1 MKILYFDCSMGA
13 AGDMLSAALAE
24 LMPDKEQFLRELNAL
39 GIPDVEFTLSEA
51 AQSGITGARIS
62 VSIHGEHEHS
72 HHEHELEHEHGHE
85 HGHEHHSHSSLHS
98 IEHIVSHLTAPAEV
112 RRQVLEVYRLIA
124 DAESKVHGVAVEQ
137 VHFHEVGALDAV
149 ADVAAVCLALH
160 HLAPDKIAASP
171 VHVGAGSVQCAHG
184 LLPVPA
190 PATAELLRG
199 VPIYGGEVQGELC
212 TPTGAALLKYFVTD
226 FGAMPTMSVEIIG
239 HGLGQREFAGRVNGV
254 RSFLGTSAERSAEVL
269 ELACNLDDMTG
280 EQIGFAME
288 RLFDCG
294 ALDVWTTPIGMKK
307 SRPAV
312 MLSALCRQ
320 ADRERVLR
328 CMFANTTTLGV
339 RENLCRRSELE
350 RTTSERETPCGAARR
365 KTADGWGVTRRKWE
379 YDDLARIAKEQ
390 NISLFEAESR
400 LNADDDKQKGRIN

>member
-39 GIPDVEFTLSEA
+39 GIPDVRFTLSEA
-51 AQSGITGARIS
+51 AQSGITGARMGVS
-62 VSIHGEHEHS
+62 VHGEHEHS
-72 HHEHELEHEHGHE
+72 HHEHEHEHEHGHE

-98 IEHIVSHLTAPAEV
+98 IEHIVSHLAAPAEV

-124 DAESKVHGVAVEQ
+124 DAESKVHGTVVEQ

-160 HLAPDKIAASP
+160 HLTPDKIAASP

-212 TPTGAALLKYFVTD
+212 TPTGAALLKYFVSD
-226 FGAMPTMSVEIIG
+226 FGSMPTMSVDKIG
-239 HGLGQREFAGRVNGV
+239 LGLGQREFAGRVNGV
-254 RSFLGTSAERSAEVL
+254 RAFFGTSAERSAEVV
-269 ELACNLDDMTG
+269 ELSCNLDDMTG
-280 EQIGFAME
+280 EQVGFAME

-320 ADRERVLR
+320 ADRESVLR
-328 CMFANTTTLGV
+328 CIFANTTTLGV
-339 RENLCRRSELE
+339 RENLCRRCELE
-350 RTTSERETPCGAARR
+350 RATNERETPCGTARR

-400 LNADDDKQKGRIN
+400 LNADWDKQ